1 MKLFKREVAMVNQI
15 LMHKMKY
22 NIKKLYDNV
31 EKDDDDF
38 CHNLSNLNFKIYA
51 MD

>member
-1 MKLFKREVAMVNQI
+1 MVNQI
-15 LMHKMKY
+15 LMDKMKC
-22 NIKKLYDNV
+22 NINKKLYDNE

-38 CHNLSNLNFKIYA
+38 CHNLSNLNFKINA